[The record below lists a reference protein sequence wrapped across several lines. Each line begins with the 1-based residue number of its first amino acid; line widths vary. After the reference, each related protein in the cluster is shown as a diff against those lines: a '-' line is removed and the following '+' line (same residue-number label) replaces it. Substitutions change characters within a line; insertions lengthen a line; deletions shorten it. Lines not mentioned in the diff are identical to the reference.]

1 MNERL
6 RQLTTHLTN
15 QSLHAAIITNP
26 KHVYYLS
33 GFRSD
38 PHERLLALIV
48 TADGGSK
55 LLVPQ
60 LDRAGAEASAS
71 VDVIESHRDTDDAYA
86 ILAGM
91 LGKDSGGQL
100 AIEKE
105 RVTVSQYE
113 RMRSVLP
120 QSSLLGIDDALL
132 AMRAVKTADEV
143 ARIKRA
149 VQLIEQVLRD
159 TLPLVK
165 PGVTE
170 LELAADIDFRMRKVG
185 AEGPS
190 FDTTVLAGANSAL
203 PHGTPGNR
211 KIAEGELLLFD
222 MGVYAD
228 GYVSDITRTFA
239 VGDVSDELKRIYASV
254 LKANELGI
262 QALKPGVP
270 MMEADLAARRHI
282 EASGYGDRFTH
293 RLGHGIGLD
302 IHEYP
307 SLHGANAELLR
318 EGMVVTVE
326 PGIYVPGLGGVR
338 IEDDVLLTSGGSE
351 TLTTFPKLLT
361 IIGV

>member
-6 RQLTTHLTN
+6 EQLISQLVD
-15 QSLHAAIITNP
+15 QSIQAAIITNP

-48 TADGGSK
+48 TADGTSK
-55 LLVPQ
+55 LLVPE
-60 LDRAGAEASAS
+60 LDRAGAEAAAS
-71 VDVIESHRDTDDAYA
+71 VDRIESHRDTDDAYA
-86 ILAGM
+86 ILARM
-91 LGKDSGGQL
+91 LGTSAVGTL

-105 RVTVSQYE
+105 RVTVSQFE
-113 RMRSVLP
+113 RLKSVLP
-120 QSSLLGIDDALL
+120 QASLSGIDDALL
-132 AMRAVKTADEV
+132 AMRAVKSTDEV
-143 ARIKRA
+143 ERIKHA

-170 LELAADIDFRMRKVG
+170 LELAADIDFRMRKIG

-203 PHGTPGNR
+203 PHGSPGNR
-211 KIAEGELLLFD
+211 RIAEGELLLFD

-239 VGDVSDELKRIYASV
+239 VGEISDELKRIYEVV
-254 LKANELGI
+254 LEANRLGI
-262 QALKPGVP
+262 QALKPGIP
-270 MMEADLAARRHI
+270 MLEADLAARRHI
-282 EASGYGDRFTH
+282 ESYGYGERFTH

-307 SLHGANAELLR
+307 SLHGANTDRLR
-318 EGMVVTVE
+318 PGMVVTVE
-326 PGIYVPGLGGVR
+326 PGIYVPNLGGVR
-338 IEDDVLLTSGGSE
+338 IEDDVLITNDGAQS
-351 TLTTFPKLLT
+351 LTTFPKELT

>member
-1 MNERL
+1 MNERMQ
-6 RQLTTHLTN
+6 QLTAQLAN
-15 QSLHAAIITNP
+15 QSMQAAIITNP

-48 TADGGSK
+48 TADGASK

-71 VDVIESHRDTDDAYA
+71 VDGIESHRDTDDAYS

-91 LGKDSGGQL
+91 IGTAGAGII

-105 RVTVSQYE
+105 RVTVSQFE
-113 RMRSVLP
+113 RLKEVLP
-120 QSSLLGIDDALL
+120 MASLSGIDEALL
-132 AMRAVKTADEV
+132 AMRAVKSADEI
-143 ARIKRA
+143 ARIKHA
-149 VQLIEQVLRD
+149 VQLIEQVLQD

-203 PHGTPGNR
+203 PHGSPSNR
-211 KIAEGELLLFD
+211 RIAEGELLLFD

-239 VGDVSDELKRIYASV
+239 VGDISDELKRIYDAV
-254 LKANELGI
+254 LKANERGI
-262 QALKPGVP
+262 QALGPGIP
-270 MMEADLAARRHI
+270 MMQADLAARSHI
-282 EASGYGDRFTH
+282 EACGYGDRFTH

-307 SLHGANAELLR
+307 SLHGANADLLR
-318 EGMVVTVE
+318 PGMVVTVE
-326 PGIYVPGLGGVR
+326 PGIYVPNLGGVR
-338 IEDDVLLTSGGSE
+338 IEDDVLITSEGAQS
-351 TLTTFPKLLT
+351 LTTFPKELT